1 MPEISNDARFMG
13 AVTAQSMH
21 EMQNILAIIR
31 ESAGLMGDI
40 LKVNSRVDFKHK
52 PNMVKT
58 LENITFQVDRGKGLL
73 DATSKLAHTPDA
85 DLLEC
90 CDLTA
95 FSRTLGQLADR
106 YVRLK
111 GTSLKFTLPSTA
123 LPVSVGALQV
133 LMSGYKALQWAVDAG
148 MKDGVVLADL
158 EAGTDFHVLTIS
170 PPQGVNPD
178 QGKVPALSAMLEP
191 GRAEW
196 DGRRLRLFFPTK
208 R

>member
-1 MPEISNDARFMG
+1 MPEVSQEARFMG
-13 AVTAQSMH
+13 TVTAQSMH

-40 LKVNSRVDFKHK
+40 LKVNSRVEFKHK
-52 PNMVKT
+52 PNMVRT

-73 DATSKLAHTPDA
+73 DATSRLAHTPDA

-95 FSRTLGQLADR
+95 FSRTLGKLADR

-111 GTSLKFTLPSTA
+111 GVTLILSVPSTA
-123 LPVSVGALQV
+123 LPVSMGALQV
-133 LMSGYKALQWAVDAG
+133 LMGGYKALQWAVDTG
-148 MKDGVVLADL
+148 VKDGEMRADL
-158 EAGTDFHVLTIS
+158 EKGTDFHVLSIT
-170 PPQGVNPD
+170 PPQGVTPD
-178 QGKVPALSAMLEP
+178 QDKVPLLGTMLEP

-196 DGRRLRLFFPTK
+196 NGRQLKLFFPAQ

>member
-1 MPEISNDARFMG
+1 MPEIPKEARFMG
-13 AVTAQSMH
+13 AVTAQNMH

-52 PNMVKT
+52 PNMERT

-73 DATSKLAHTPDA
+73 DATSRLAHTPDA
-85 DLLEC
+85 DLLER

-95 FSRTLGQLADR
+95 FSKTLAQLADR

-111 GTSLKFTLPSTA
+111 GVALHLTVPPKA
-123 LPVSVGALQV
+123 LPVSMGALQV
-133 LMSGYKALQWAVDAG
+133 LMSGYKALQWAVGAG
-148 MKDGVVLADL
+148 TKEGILRVDL
-158 EAGTDFHVLTIS
+158 EGGTDFHVLTIC
-170 PPQGVNPD
+170 PPESVTPDRDGVA
-178 QGKVPALSAMLEP
+178 ALAAMLEP

-196 DGRRLRLFFPTK
+196 DGSRLRLFFPVQS
-208 R
+208 

>member
-1 MPEISNDARFMG
+1 MPEISKDARFMG
-13 AVTAQSMH
+13 VVTAQSMH
-21 EMQNILAIIR
+21 EMQNIMAIIR
-31 ESAGLMGDI
+31 ESAGLIGDI
-40 LKVNSRVDFKHK
+40 LKVNSKVDFKHK

-73 DATSKLAHTPDA
+73 DATSRLAHTPDA

-95 FSRTLGQLADR
+95 FSRTLGQLGDR

-111 GTSLKFTLPSTA
+111 GASLQLSVPTCA

-133 LMSGYKALQWAVDAG
+133 LMSGYKALQWAVG
-148 MKDGVVLADL
+148 TGVKDGVLRVDL
-158 EAGTDFHVLTIS
+158 EGGSDYHILTIS
-170 PPQGVNPD
+170 PPEGVSPD
-178 QGKVPALSAMLEP
+178 QDSVPALSAMLEP

-196 DGRRLRLFFPTK
+196 DGRRLRLFFPA
-208 R
+208 RR

>member
-1 MPEISNDARFMG
+1 MPEISQDARFMG
-13 AVTAQSMH
+13 TVTAQSMH

-40 LKVNSRVDFKHK
+40 LKVNSRVEFKHK
-52 PNMVKT
+52 PNMVRT

-73 DATSKLAHTPDA
+73 DATSRLAHTPDA

-95 FSRTLGQLADR
+95 FSRTLGKLADR

-111 GTSLKFTLPSTA
+111 GISLNLTVPSTA
-123 LPVSVGALQV
+123 LPVSMGALQV
-133 LMSGYKALQWAVDAG
+133 LMGGYRAMQWAVGTGAKEG
-148 MKDGVVLADL
+148 ELRAYL
-158 EAGTDFHVLTIS
+158 EAGTDFHVLTIT
-170 PPQGVNPD
+170 PPQGVTPD
-178 QGKVPALSAMLEP
+178 QDKVPDLSVMLEP
-191 GRAEW
+191 GRAQW
-196 DGRRLRLFFPTK
+196 DGRCLRLFFPVQ